1 MYRKRMSTFERITVD
16 PEVML
21 GQAVIRGTRLP
32 VYVIVEAV
40 AEGNTIDELVQAY
53 PFLGA
58 EDVRQA
64 LLFAAHLS
72 HGSVSI

>member
-1 MYRKRMSTFERITVD
+1 MSTFERITVD

-72 HGSVSI
+72 HGNMA

>member
-1 MYRKRMSTFERITVD
+1 MSTFERIAVD

-21 GQAVIRGTRLP
+21 GQAVIKGTRLP

-72 HGSVSI
+72 HGNVA

>member
-1 MYRKRMSTFERITVD
+1 MNPFERIAVD

-21 GQAVIRGTRLP
+21 GQPIIKGTRLP

-40 AEGNTIDELVQAY
+40 AEGNSAEELMKAY
-53 PFLGA
+53 PFLSA
-58 EDVRQA
+58 DDIKQA

-72 HGSVSI
+72 HGNVA

>member
-1 MYRKRMSTFERITVD
+1 MSTFERITVD

-21 GQAVIRGTRLP
+21 EQAVIKGTRLP
-32 VYVIVEAV
+32 VYIIVEAI
-40 AEGNTIDELVQAY
+40 AEGNTPAELMRAY
-53 PFLGA
+53 PFSSA

-72 HGSVSI
+72 HGNVA